1 MFAAHINKHNTDIL
15 QKWTQRK
22 LLDFISR
29 LFDPQGITAPVTI
42 VMKIKLQDIWRNRQ
56 HWDEKLPED
65 LQQFVNDRATYMAHL
80 HETKVPRY
88 YNLPTAQP
96 LELHVFCDAS
106 TQAPATVIFIRFAHQ
121 TVYFTKF
128 VMRKTRVAP
137 LKSQT
142 IPKLELQAAVYSCR
156 LQRAFNKNTTLSV
169 SKITH
174 YTDSTVGYTTLTTDR
189 KHILPTDYTK
199 YDTLQLKMIGNT
211 YLQNTIQPREEPE
224 ESRQQNSSTHNE

>member
-137 LKSQT
+137 LKSDISKT
-142 IPKLELQAAVYSCR
+142 GTTSSR
-156 LQRAFNKNTTLSV
+156 LLMPITKSIQQKHDPVSLKDHTL
-169 SKITH
+169 
-174 YTDSTVGYTTLTTDR
+174 Y
-189 KHILPTDYTK
+189 
-199 YDTLQLKMIGNT
+199 
-211 YLQNTIQPREEPE
+211 
-224 ESRQQNSSTHNE
+224 